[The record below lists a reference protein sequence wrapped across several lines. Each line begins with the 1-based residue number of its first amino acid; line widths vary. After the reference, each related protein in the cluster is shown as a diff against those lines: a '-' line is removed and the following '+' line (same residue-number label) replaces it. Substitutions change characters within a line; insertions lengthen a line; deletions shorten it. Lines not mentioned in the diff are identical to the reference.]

1 MSGKQ
6 LLHLIT
12 ITATFSIFAIQFNHQ
27 SALAISAEKVVQQR
41 GQEIA
46 RTNSLQNRNN
56 FESSLPKCLAS
67 FMIGAHMIYVRKK
80 QLK

>member
-12 ITATFSIFAIQFNHQ
+12 ITATLSIFAIQFNYQ
-27 SALAISAEKVVQQR
+27 SAPAISAEKVEQQR
-41 GQEIA
+41 GQETA
-46 RTNSLQNRNN
+46 RANSLQNRNN
-56 FESSLPKCLAS
+56 FDSLPKCLAG
-67 FMIGAHMIYVRKK
+67 FMIGAHIIYVRKK